1 MHLTALELH
10 IPFCGQP
17 SANCPLCASVMLGAL
32 SLRRSYCGVLHV
44 TSGSEPAC
52 SPRFGSLAGAAC
64 KHLQCRIPVSLF
76 QCRPPPLRSVLVAAA
91 RAASLR
97 VHLSCPAAR
106 VAVALLRLGVCL
118 AGRGTVR
125 AQKDSGDRCHSVR
138 SRCLSLDD
146 AAADGG
152 DEGSPRPDGHEPVD
166 EKFRPDGLHFED
178 QGWSRPSS
186 PEGYPW
192 PLSLAAE
199 TADPAALKRLFT
211 KNS

>member
-1 MHLTALELH
+1 MWVVVILYLILTCPE
-10 IPFCGQP
+10 
-17 SANCPLCASVMLGAL
+17 PLCVQFPT
-32 SLRRSYCGVLHV
+32 SLPN
-44 TSGSEPAC
+44 EEA
-52 SPRFGSLAGAAC
+52 
-64 KHLQCRIPVSLF
+64 
-76 QCRPPPLRSVLVAAA
+76 
-91 RAASLR
+91 
-97 VHLSCPAAR
+97 
-106 VAVALLRLGVCL
+106 
-118 AGRGTVR
+118 RGTVLEDEG
-125 AQKDSGDRCHSVR
+125 ACPSSSQDSTDRNFSVGSRCHSY
-138 SRCLSLDD
+138 DD

-166 EKFRPDGLHFED
+166 EKFRPNGLHFED